1 MFVLAVKAEKKLL
14 AVALVCV
21 LTVAVMVTLGLC
33 LPVKQTA
40 GRAVSLK
47 AASAEERTAL
57 LSSLGYETAAGSE
70 TVREIRLPDEPDDV
84 LIAYEQLQ
92 TDSGL
97 GLLKH
102 SGKRV
107 KLYTYTVTNAQS
119 DKAEVHLYC
128 YRDRVVAGD
137 ITVNGEPMPLLS

>member
-1 MFVLAVKAEKKLL
+1 MFVFAVKAEKKLL

-33 LPVKQTA
+33 LPAKPTVA
-40 GRAVSLK
+40 RAVSLK
-47 AASAEERTAL
+47 AATAEERTAL
-57 LSSLGYETAAGSE
+57 LHSLGHETAAGSE

-92 TDSGL
+92 TDGGL
-97 GLLKH
+97 GLLKFC
-102 SGKRV
+102 GKRV

-119 DKAEVHLYC
+119 DKAEAHLYC

>member
-1 MFVLAVKAEKKLL
+1 MFVFSVKAEKKVL

-21 LTVAVMVTLGLC
+21 LAVVGMVTLGLC
-33 LPVKQTA
+33 LPAKHVSGK
-40 GRAVSLK
+40 AVSFK
-47 AASAEERTAL
+47 ATTAEERLAL
-57 LSSLGYETAAGSE
+57 LHDLGHETAADSE

-92 TDSGL
+92 LDSGL
-97 GLLKH
+97 GLLKY

-119 DKAEVHLYC
+119 DKAEAHLYC

-137 ITVNGEPMPLLS
+137 ITVNGEPMPLFS